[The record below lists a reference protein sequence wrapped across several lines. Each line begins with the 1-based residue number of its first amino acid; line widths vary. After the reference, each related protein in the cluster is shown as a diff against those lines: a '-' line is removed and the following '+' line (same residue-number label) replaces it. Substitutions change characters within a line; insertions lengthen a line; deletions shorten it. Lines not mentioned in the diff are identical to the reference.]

1 MSMVMLVVKII
12 AVSLLASFASALVP
26 MHSSVARRTLVMA
39 STTSTSTST
48 TTNSIPSWA
57 DLKAAAIKTP
67 AGQALEEQVALRKSG
82 EGGAHVQSTLR
93 TFGKGTPDITLFR
106 DHAGW

>member
-1 MSMVMLVVKII
+1 MVMPVVKTI

-39 STTSTSTST
+39 STTSTSP
-48 TTNSIPSWA
+48 NSIPSWA

>member
-1 MSMVMLVVKII
+1 MVMLVVKII

-39 STTSTSTST
+39 STTSTST

>member
-1 MSMVMLVVKII
+1 MLVTKII
-12 AVSLLASFASALVP
+12 AVSLLTTVAIALVHP
-26 MHSSVARRTLVMA
+26 MHSSIGRRTLVMA
-39 STTSTSTST
+39 STTSLS

-67 AGQALEEQVALRKSG
+67 AGRALEEEVSLRKSG
-82 EGGAHVQSTLR
+82 EGSAHVHSSLR